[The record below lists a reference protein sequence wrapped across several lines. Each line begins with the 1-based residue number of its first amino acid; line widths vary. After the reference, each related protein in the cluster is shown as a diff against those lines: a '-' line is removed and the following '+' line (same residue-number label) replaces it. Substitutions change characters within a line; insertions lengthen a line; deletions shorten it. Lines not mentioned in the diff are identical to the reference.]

1 MPRCD
6 SFVILDSNVVLMRC
20 DALTDF
26 DLREREGGRDEVINR
41 REVPEPPQEV
51 EAHSD

>member
-1 MPRCD
+1 MPRCY

-26 DLREREGGRDEVINR
+26 DLREGGRNEVINR
-41 REVPEPPQEV
+41 REVPEPPQEGV
-51 EAHSD
+51 AHSD